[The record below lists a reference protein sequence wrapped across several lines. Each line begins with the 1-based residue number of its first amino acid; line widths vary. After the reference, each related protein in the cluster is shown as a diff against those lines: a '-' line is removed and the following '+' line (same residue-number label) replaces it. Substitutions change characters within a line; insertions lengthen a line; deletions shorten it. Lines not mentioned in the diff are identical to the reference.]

1 MGQVNPLDI
10 VRRTPKTNCGQCGH
24 PTCLAFAAAVA
35 KTGEN
40 PSRCPYIDVQGLD
53 IGPSAVQTMDDLGR
67 ERDLALIE
75 HLKTKIAPLDF
86 AAIAAPLG
94 AVWRRNRPD
103 ALFFRFLG
111 REVEVG
117 RKEVLIERT
126 TPEDHRDQI
135 LLYNYISSGGGRPPE
150 YDWVGMESLPN
161 SISKR
166 KTLATYCEDRLAELF
181 KGQPPERLHEL
192 GRQFAG
198 VIDKNSS
205 ASLAL
210 IIPVLPMVPF
220 YLLFWQE
227 EPEDGFPAR
236 VKILFDRNVLDFL
249 DLESLVFAAERM
261 ADRMAE
267 LAGRNNMH

>member
-10 VRRTPKTNCGQCGH
+10 VRRTPKTNCGQCGY

-40 PSRCPYIDVQGLD
+40 PSRCPYIDLQGLD
-53 IGPSAVQTMDDLGR
+53 IGPVTGRAMDDLGR

-86 AAIAAPLG
+86 AAIAKPLG
-94 AVWRRNRPD
+94 AVWRSNRPD
-103 ALFFRFLG
+103 TLFFRYLG
-111 REVEVG
+111 REVELG
-117 RKEVLIERT
+117 KKELLIDRT
-126 TPEDHRDQI
+126 TPEDPRDQI
-135 LLYNYISSGGGRPPE
+135 LLYNYISSGGGCSPKH
-150 YDWVGMESLPN
+150 DWVGMESLPN

-181 KGQPPERLHEL
+181 SGKPLEHLHEL
-192 GRQFAG
+192 GRQLAG
-198 VIDKNSS
+198 VADKKTS
-205 ASLAL
+205 ASFAL
-210 IIPVLPMVPF
+210 IIPALPMVPL

-227 EPEDGFPAR
+227 EPEDGFAAR

-267 LAGRNNMH
+267 LAGENNTD